1 MRLSIVI
8 IALFLIACAS
18 TTPVK
23 LPKQELRARVD
34 TIYVL
39 KDPSIV
45 LGWKAE
51 VARLKKPLDSV
62 QHLIDSADNVFFKE
76 THPWW

>member
-23 LPKQELRARVD
+23 LPKQELRDRVD

-39 KDPSIV
+39 KDPNQLV
-45 LGWKAE
+45 AWKAE
-51 VARLKKPLDSV
+51 AKRLKRPLDSV
-62 QHLIDSADNVFFKE
+62 QHLIDSAEGAYWREVNG
-76 THPWW
+76 W